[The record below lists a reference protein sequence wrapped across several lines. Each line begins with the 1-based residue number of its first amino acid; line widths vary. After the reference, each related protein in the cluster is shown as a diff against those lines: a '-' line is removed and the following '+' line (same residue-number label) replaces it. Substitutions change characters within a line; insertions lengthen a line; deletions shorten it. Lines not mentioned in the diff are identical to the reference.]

1 MDFNSWIYILFLII
15 GVTTFW
21 SLKNNTHRQILLFAF
36 SLIFYGFWRFEYLF
50 LLLLIALF
58 NYWISY
64 LILKHEQFT
73 KQIMI
78 FGITTDLLILFY
90 YKYINFFLFNVQ
102 GFSDMIGMN
111 VNIVYIDVLLPIG
124 ISFYTFQAMS
134 YVVDVYRDRSNYIDK
149 PLLYMNYIIFWPQ
162 MIAGPI
168 IRASEIVYQFQK
180 KSTFKIEYITRGV
193 YYILAGLLMKLI
205 LADNI
210 GHFVDDGFAT
220 DIKYLNFLDAWTLA
234 FGFGFQIYFDF
245 AGYTM
250 IAIGSA
256 YLFGYDLPKNF
267 FFPYQSANIREFWK
281 RWHITLS
288 AWIRDYLYV
297 PLTGQKFSKEKSKSG
312 IEIHNGN
319 ENFAL
324 FATWGI
330 MGLWHGASW
339 GFFLWGIY
347 QALLIFIYRVFH
359 RRIKIKMPKA
369 IAWGITILA
378 VMASWIFFRAESV
391 GDALQLYRL
400 MFDVTNFHLKLG
412 FRENF
417 YLLVF
422 LYLIGTIVMYFFFV
436 HKDKILQY
444 AVVRNTMMYSFF
456 TVGFFLLFIE
466 MRQVAQFIYFQF

>member
-1 MDFNSWIYILFLII
+1 MDFNSWTYILFLLI
-15 GVTTFW
+15 GVSIFW
-21 SLKNNTHRQILLFAF
+21 SLKNNIHRQLLLFSF
-36 SLIFYGFWRFEYLF
+36 SLIFYGFWRYEYLL

-64 LILKHEQFT
+64 LIFSYEKSRKEL
-73 KQIMI
+73 MI
-78 FGITTDLLILFY
+78 FGIVIDLLLLFY
-90 YKYINFFLFNVQ
+90 YKYINFFLFSFYGLVD
-102 GFSDMIGMN
+102 FIG
-111 VNIVYIDVLLPIG
+111 VDVSAVYVDVLLPIG
-124 ISFYTFQAMS
+124 ISFYIFHTIS
-134 YVVDVYRDRSNYIDK
+134 YIVDVYRDKNNYINR
-149 PLLYMNYIIFWPQ
+149 PLLYINYITFWPQ
-162 MIAGPI
+162 MVAGPI
-168 IRASEIVYQFQK
+168 IRASEIIFQFQEK
-180 KSTFKIEYITRGV
+180 NKFKIEFITRGI
-193 YYILAGLLMKLI
+193 YYILAGLLLKLI

-210 GHFVDDGFAT
+210 GHFVDDGFAA
-220 DIKYLNFLDAWTLA
+220 DIKYLNFLDVWTLA
-234 FGFGFQIYFDF
+234 FGFGFQVYFDF

-256 YLFGYDLPKNF
+256 FLFGYDLPKNF
-267 FFPYQSANIREFWK
+267 FFPYQSSNIREFWK

-347 QALLIFIYRVFH
+347 QALLILIYRVFYG
-359 RRIKIKMPKA
+359 KIKMPKI

-378 VMASWIFFRAESV
+378 VMASWIFFRAENIS
-391 GDALQLYRL
+391 DALQLYRV

-422 LYLIGTIVMYFFFV
+422 LYLVGTIVMYFFFLY
-436 HKDKILQY
+436 KDKILRY
-444 AVVRNTMMYSFF
+444 GIVRNSMMYVFF
-456 TVGFFLLFIE
+456 TLGFFLLFIE
-466 MRQVAQFIYFQF
+466 MRQVEQFIYFQF